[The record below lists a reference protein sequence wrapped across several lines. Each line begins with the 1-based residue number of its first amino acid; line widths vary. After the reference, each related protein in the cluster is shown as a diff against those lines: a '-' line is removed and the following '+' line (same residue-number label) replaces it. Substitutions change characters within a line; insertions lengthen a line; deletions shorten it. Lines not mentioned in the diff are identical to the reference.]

1 MIHTLTLIRIELND
15 LQIQKLQG
23 MSFEDQKA
31 WDDAMTNKVKQEE
44 ELKNLEA
51 QTKDAK
57 ERLQE
62 KAKEASWYKGG
73 TNFEMP
79 PELKQQV
86 DEQCASNLPDVK
98 ARLENLRNQE
108 KEIPPVSP
116 AEITEVK
123 DLEKNQ
129 EKQEKEIKLLEK
141 DVNDLTV
148 DLRR

>member
-1 MIHTLTLIRIELND
+1 
-15 LQIQKLQG
+15 

-31 WDDAMTNKVKQEE
+31 WDDAMTYKVKQEE

-57 ERLQE
+57 EKLQE
-62 KAKEASWYKGG
+62 KAKEASWYKKG
-73 TNFEMP
+73 TNFDMP

-116 AEITEVK
+116 DEIKDVK
-123 DLEKNQ
+123 ELEKNQ
-129 EKQEKEIKLLEK
+129 EKQEKEIKQLDGEVTK
-141 DVNDLTV
+141 LTS

>member
-1 MIHTLTLIRIELND
+1 
-15 LQIQKLQG
+15 

-73 TNFEMP
+73 PNFEMP

-141 DVNDLTV
+141 DVSDLTV